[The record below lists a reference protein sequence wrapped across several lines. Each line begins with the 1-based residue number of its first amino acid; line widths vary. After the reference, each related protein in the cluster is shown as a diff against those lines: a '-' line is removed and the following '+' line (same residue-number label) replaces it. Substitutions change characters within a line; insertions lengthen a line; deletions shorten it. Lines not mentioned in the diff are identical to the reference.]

1 MVLRQLEYQQVEVW
15 LKLALGAILR
25 LIQVLE
31 PSNPVVALLNLAAV
45 LPAVAVLKYS
55 LMEDFG

>member
-25 LIQVLE
+25 RIQVLE

-45 LPAVAVLKYS
+45 LPAVAVLKHS